1 MLRRWSKLD
10 KDFKTSKGLF
20 DITKIPDIYDCVKY
34 DSLHNYNLRN
44 LGFDHMDEFYN
55 CAEALA
61 TVIIP
66 QVRRRGNR
74 QSRCQAVY
82 VHFT

>member
-1 MLRRWSKLD
+1 MLRRWGKLD

-34 DSLHNYNLRN
+34 DALHNYNLRN

-61 TVIIP
+61 TVVIP
-66 QVRRRGNR
+66 QVCSVDKT
-74 QSRCQAVY
+74 SRMACQ
-82 VHFT
+82 